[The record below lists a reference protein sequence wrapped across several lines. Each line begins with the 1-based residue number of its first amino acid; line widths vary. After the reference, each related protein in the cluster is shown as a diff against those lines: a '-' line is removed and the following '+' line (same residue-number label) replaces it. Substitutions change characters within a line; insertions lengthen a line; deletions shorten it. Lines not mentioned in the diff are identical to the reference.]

1 MAQLG
6 TITREANLVM
16 SGREDRLRALLGSL
30 EGVVGTLDGQKSDII
45 HALESMNNL
54 AATLNSEKKVIG
66 DALDA
71 VGPAIDVLDDQ
82 HDELI
87 DMLDALEEL
96 GRVGTRVI
104 NASKEDVLK
113 ILDHL
118 YPVLDKLHAAGHK
131 LGPGVNLLVSFP
143 FPKAAN
149 DIVQGDFAD
158 TTMTLDIDFDN
169 LLKGLGLPEIHLP
182 DPGEVLSKVQRC
194 LRSGSLTSAAC
205 AAVLQSANLLNDLQ
219 RQCRKDDIKD
229 SPVCQL
235 LNALPDLDLGGLLNR
250 GLLNDSLNGLTGG
263 VRGLSEE
270 LLRGRDPAD
279 ATDPSGLLGVTA

>member
-1 MAQLG
+1 
-6 TITREANLVM
+6 
-16 SGREDRLRALLGSL
+16 
-30 EGVVGTLDGQKSDII
+30 
-45 HALESMNNL
+45 MNNL
-54 AATLNSEKKVIG
+54 AATLNAEKKVIG

-71 VGPAIDVLDDQ
+71 VGPAIDVLADQ

-87 DMLDALEEL
+87 DMLGALEEL

-149 DIVQGDFAD
+149 DIVQGDYAD
-158 TTMTLDIDFDN
+158 TTISLDIDFDN
-169 LLKGLGLPEIHLP
+169 LLKGLGLPEIDLP

-205 AAVLQSANLLNDLQ
+205 ADGAAERQPAADLRASAA
-219 RQCRKDDIKD
+219 RATSRTARCASSSTRCPTSTSAGCSTEACSTTRSTV
-229 SPVCQL
+229 SPAAC
-235 LNALPDLDLGGLLNR
+235 AAFPR
-250 GLLNDSLNGLTGG
+250 SC
-263 VRGLSEE
+263 
-270 LLRGRDPAD
+270 
-279 ATDPSGLLGVTA
+279 SGA